1 MKMLVPFEFDEKDRK
16 AVAFFYKEKGLSN
29 EGICTMWLTM
39 AVEAALD
46 DALEKLDEHEHKKKL
61 KKRPKRKSRG

>member
-1 MKMLVPFEFDEKDRK
+1 MKMLVPFEFDQRDRK
-16 AVAFFYKEKGLSN
+16 AIAFFYKEKGLSS

-46 DALEKLDEHEHKKKL
+46 DALEKLDEHEHKKKP
-61 KKRPKRKSRG
+61 KKRPKRKR

>member
-1 MKMLVPFEFDEKDRK
+1 MKMLVPFEFDEKDRR
-16 AVAFFYKEKGLSN
+16 AIALFYKEKGLSN

-46 DALEKLDEHEHKKKL
+46 DALEKLDEHERKKKV
-61 KKRPKRKSRG
+61 KKRPKRKSHG